1 MRRSCVYIFFV
12 LGASSVFQLS
22 FSKYSLFPC
31 SSFWF
36 LFYLAHS
43 HLPTLFLCNNSE
55 RMCLLEPSL
64 ADLPYFPSVICTL
77 FCFAA
82 SFHCLL
88 FFLFF
93 HSIFHFPFLWI
104 SVLHLLSLKFAGHAG
119 PHFKLRFVF
128 LLMRIFSFF
137 FTKQSTRSQM
147 KRFSFFSP
155 PFLLDIFS
163 SSHLLAEHEHKS
175 PSSTPLHEHEHIR
188 VLPTNQLTIKIVASH
203 ILIIPAPFLGS
214 FLHEDDPNH
223 LEEEKNTQKERKSS
237 PSPSPP
243 ARGRSTVLPR
253 PSRSSAENNCRCL
266 LWPQH
271 FGRTFFLFSFFP
283 FFLFSFFPF
292 SLSLSLSLSLSFLPF
307 LLFLSF
313 LSFTPAPGLS
323 FSCLDYCITLS
334 HSSGCFLLFLSF
346 LACFSLSKSK
356 NCRPLHLA
364 NQQPCFSMQVS
375 FPKLFFV
382 FCFFFLT
389 IFVHL

>member
-1 MRRSCVYIFFV
+1 MVCSKSISEHSTLEGMKYLFSYLSNSNDFSLRSRGSMRRSCVYIFFV

-22 FSKYSLFPC
+22 FSKYSFPLFFLLIFILSC
-31 SSFWF
+31 SFTF
-36 LFYLAHS
+36 AHS
-43 HLPTLFLCNNSE
+43 FFFLCNNSE

-77 FCFAA
+77 FV
-82 SFHCLL
+82 LL
-88 FFLFF
+88 PLFIVFFFFLFF

-175 PSSTPLHEHEHIR
+175 TSSTPLHEHEHIR

-223 LEEEKNTQKERKSS
+223 LEEEKNTQKERKK
-237 PSPSPP
+237 
-243 ARGRSTVLPR
+243 
-253 PSRSSAENNCRCL
+253 E
-266 LWPQH
+266 
-271 FGRTFFLFSFFP
+271 
-283 FFLFSFFPF
+283 
-292 SLSLSLSLSLSFLPF
+292 
-307 LLFLSF
+307 
-313 LSFTPAPGLS
+313 LS
-323 FSCLDYCITLS
+323 FSQPTCKRSLD
-334 HSSGCFLLFLSF
+334 SSAPSF
-346 LACFSLSKSK
+346 SE
-356 NCRPLHLA
+356 
-364 NQQPCFSMQVS
+364 
-375 FPKLFFV
+375 
-382 FCFFFLT
+382 FC
-389 IFVHL
+389 